1 MEHHCITDLHGDKG
15 MVRFPQFT
23 LLKGSHVFDTS
34 ENKSGY
40 LQELELRVEL
50 QVWNT
55 SHRVGSGARSPC
67 P

>member
-1 MEHHCITDLHGDKG
+1 MTNLHGVKG
-15 MVRFPQFT
+15 IVLFPQLT
-23 LLKGSHVFDTS
+23 RWKGSHVFDTS

-55 SHRVGSGARSPC
+55 SHRVGSGARSSC